1 MKRLWIIV
9 WVLMKTAT
17 YGQSALSVSQA
28 QQIALQN
35 NYQVQIARNDALAAR
50 YNNTAGNAGALPSAD
65 ISLRDQESN
74 TDIEQRFSN
83 ETVITRNGNASNG
96 LSGNVTF
103 GYVLFNGFKIQA
115 TKKRLSS
122 MQTAGEQ
129 QLLAQLQNT
138 AWNTTVRYFDV
149 VRLKSY
155 RSSLEKS
162 QEYAVKKMEIIRQ
175 RREVG
180 LANDADLFQAE
191 IDVNTAEQ
199 NLAEQD
205 LLIRK
210 AEVELSVLMNVPADS
225 IMELSDSIQIDR
237 GIRLDS
243 VQRFIENNPGVL
255 AAQAERE
262 ASEQWVREV
271 RSQRLPSLKMDGGY
285 SYSRTVNEAGFS
297 LFNRYNGPSV
307 GATLQVPLYR
317 GGSIKSQEKI
327 ASLSASNA
335 RIKEDRTRQLL
346 ESDAVIAFVAYQT
359 SLSQLDNQEESY
371 QLATQVMDIQLQ
383 RYGIGQTTILDL
395 RAAQLYFEETAAAL
409 IKARYIAKVA
419 ELELR
424 RLSGAMLF

>member
-9 WVLMKTAT
+9 WVLMKTVT
-17 YGQSALSVSQA
+17 YGQSSLSVSQA
-28 QQIALQN
+28 QQIALEN

-50 YNNTAGNAGALPSAD
+50 YNNTAGNAGALPTVD
-65 ISLRDQESN
+65 LSLRDQESN

-83 ETVITRNGNASNG
+83 GTVITRNGNASNS
-96 LSGNVTF
+96 LSGNASV

-122 MQTAGEQ
+122 LQSAGEQ
-129 QLLAQLQNT
+129 QLLAQLQST
-138 AWNTTVRYFDV
+138 AWSTTVRYFDI
-149 VRLKSY
+149 VRQKSY
-155 RSSLEKS
+155 RTSLEKS
-162 QEYAVKKMEIIRQ
+162 QEYAIKKMEIIRQ

-180 LANDADLFQAE
+180 LANDADLFQAQ

-210 AEVELSVLMNVPADS
+210 AEVELSVLMNVPPDS
-225 IMELSDSIQIDR
+225 IMPLSDSIQIDR

-243 VQRFIENNPGVL
+243 VQRFIDNNPGVL
-255 AAQAERE
+255 AAQAQRE
-262 ASEQWVREV
+262 ASEQMVREI
-271 RSQRLPSLKMDGGY
+271 RSQRLPSLKLDGGY

-297 LFNRYNGPSV
+297 LFNRFNGPSV

-327 ASLSASNA
+327 ASLDASNA
-335 RIKEDRTRQLL
+335 RITEDRTRQLL
-346 ESDAVIAFVAYQT
+346 EADALTAFVAYQT

-371 QLATQVMDIQLQ
+371 RLAGQVMDIQLQ

-395 RAAQLYFEETAAAL
+395 RAAQLNFEETAAAL